1 MESQNKTKTMTETSH
16 RVLAC
21 VSNRFRNEPSTPGEK
36 SPKARTTSFRKNKK
50 NNAMQSVVPIKKKS
64 LTPPSPIIP
73 GQTKFSHAS
82 ENHIRESPKSQV
94 LLQSDLDCESVHD
107 LSSIFR
113 SRTNDSRL
121 ENGSN
126 DDEDDDKWTLKLANP
141 INESNDDED
150 CCKSGTFPENMT
162 SEIFLCQGRLSED
175 EVMGFR
181 LDGLVLV

>member
-1 MESQNKTKTMTETSH
+1 MTETSH

-21 VSNRFRNEPSTPGEK
+21 VSNRVRNEPNTPGEK
-36 SPKARTTSFRKNKK
+36 SPKARTTAFRKNKK
-50 NNAMQSVVPIKKKS
+50 NNAMQSVVPIQKKS

-73 GQTKFSHAS
+73 RQTKFSHAS
-82 ENHIRESPKSQV
+82 ESHIRESPKSQV
-94 LLQSDLDCESVHD
+94 LLKSDPDCESVHD

-113 SRTNDSRL
+113 SRTNDSHL

-141 INESNDDED
+141 IYESNEDED
-150 CCKSGTFPENMT
+150 FHKAGTFPENMT

-181 LDGLVLV
+181 LDGLVLA